1 MSTTLTSS
9 GYEVVYSHEIPFWSA
24 GSAGILDDVFRVAAS
39 GINAD
44 VNTASAPEDV
54 WSGAALGLLN
64 GIDHKLIQFPQG
76 AVSCEVVS
84 DSASDTLAGAGMRTA
99 SITYLDANWETKTAV
114 LIMNGTTPVA
124 LPEPIR
130 AINLFVRGSV
140 GTYRSANIGNVSIR
154 AAGGAGA
161 TYSYM
166 LAGQGVAQSS
176 GYVVPAGST
185 LLFESVVYSINR
197 TATGDR
203 WADFSVHSMNSTGAI
218 VKSSVTSVST
228 AAPYRAS
235 GGVLLG
241 VVPERTAIWI
251 NVDSVSGNNT
261 NVSGIIYGLR
271 ITNSRL
277 NIKG

>member
-1 MSTTLTSS
+1 MVLTGS
-9 GYEVVYSHEIPFWSA
+9 GYEIAYNHDLPFWTA
-24 GSAGILDDVFRVAAS
+24 GSAGVLDDVFRVAVS

-44 VNTASAPEDV
+44 IHTTSAPEDV
-54 WSGAALGLLN
+54 WSGSALGLLN

-76 AVSCEVVS
+76 AVSCEIVS
-84 DSASDTLAGAGMRTA
+84 DNAADTLAGAGMRSA
-99 SITYLDANWETKTAV
+99 SITYLDANWDTKTAV
-114 LIMNGTTPVA
+114 ILMSGTTPVA

-130 AINLFVRGSV
+130 AVNLFVRASV
-140 GTYRSANIGNVSIR
+140 GTYRGANIGNVSLR

-203 WADFSVHSMNSTGAI
+203 WADFSVHSMSSSGAI

-228 AAPYRAS
+228 NAPYRAS

-241 VVPERTAIWI
+241 VVPEKTTIWV

-261 NVSGIIYGLR
+261 NATGIIYGLR
-271 ITNSRL
+271 VTNSRL
-277 NIKG
+277 NLKG